1 MIVFIRMTRIFSSV
15 LHAARERFMRLIHRR
30 FFLLFLFL
38 LASIVLYPYA
48 ETSGPGYYAFRILV
62 GSVIL
67 LTVYAV
73 TYSRG
78 LFLLVIALAIP
89 SILQHTFIHPNDA
102 GVIPLLSRLL
112 SLAFYVVVISI
123 IFRHV
128 FENEKPDTESIFG
141 ALCIYLLIGFAFS
154 SAYVVIVSLRPHAFF
169 LAPTAN
175 SHTAPDRFDFIYFSF
190 GTLTELG
197 APGITAV
204 APIARSLSLL
214 ESITGILYL
223 AILISRLMGT
233 YHAVTMAAMGTK
245 HVRADKSTFE

>member
-1 MIVFIRMTRIFSSV
+1 MIDFIPMPSTFSSA
-15 LHAARERFMRLIHRR
+15 LHAAQSRFMHLIRRR
-30 FFLLFLFL
+30 FFLLFIFL

-48 ETSGPGYYAFRILV
+48 ESSGLGYYAFRILV

-78 LFLLVIALAIP
+78 LFFLVIALAIP
-89 SILQHTFIHPNDA
+89 SILQHVLIHPNDA
-102 GVIPLLSRLL
+102 GIIPILSRII

-154 SAYVVIVSLRPHAFF
+154 SAYVVIVSLRPHAFY

-190 GTLTELG
+190 GTLTEVG

-233 YHAVTMAAMGTK
+233 YHAVTTAALGTK
-245 HVRADKSTFE
+245 QESADKPALE

>member
-1 MIVFIRMTRIFSSV
+1 MIDSIPMPRTFSSA
-15 LHAARERFMRLIHRR
+15 LHTARVRFMHLIRRR
-30 FFLLFLFL
+30 FFLLFIFL

-48 ETSGPGYYAFRILV
+48 ESSGPGYYAFRILV
-62 GSVIL
+62 GGVIL

-78 LFLLVIALAIP
+78 LFFLVIALAIP
-89 SILQHTFIHPNDA
+89 SILQHTLIHLSDA
-102 GVIPLLSRLL
+102 GVIPLLSRFL

-154 SAYVVIVSLRPHAFF
+154 SAYVVIVSLRPHAFY

-175 SHTAPDRFDFIYFSF
+175 PHTVPDRFDFIYFSF
-190 GTLTELG
+190 GTLTEVG

-214 ESITGILYL
+214 ESIAGILYL

-233 YHAVTMAAMGTK
+233 YHAVTLAAVETK
-245 HVRADKSTFE
+245 HNSADKPALE

>member
-1 MIVFIRMTRIFSSV
+1 MIDFIPMPRLFSRA
-15 LHAARERFMRLIHRR
+15 LHASQVWFTRLIRRR

-48 ETSGPGYYAFRILV
+48 ESSGPGYYAFRILV
-62 GSVIL
+62 GGVIL

-78 LFLLVIALAIP
+78 LFFLVIALAIP
-89 SILQHTFIHPNDA
+89 SILQHTLIHLNDA
-102 GVIPLLSRLL
+102 GVIPVLSRFL

-128 FENEKPDTESIFG
+128 FEDDKPDSESIFG

>member
-1 MIVFIRMTRIFSSV
+1 MIDFIPMPGTFSSA
-15 LHAARERFMRLIHRR
+15 LHAAQARFMRLIRRR

-48 ETSGPGYYAFRILV
+48 ESSGPGYYAFRILV

-78 LFLLVIALAIP
+78 LFFLVIALAIP
-89 SILQHTFIHPNDA
+89 SILQHVLIHPNDS
-102 GVIPLLSRLL
+102 GIIPILSRII

-154 SAYVVIVSLRPHAFF
+154 SAYVVIVSLRPHAFY

-175 SHTAPDRFDFIYFSF
+175 PHTIPDRFDFIYFSF
-190 GTLTELG
+190 GTLTEVG

-233 YHAVTMAAMGTK
+233 YHAVTLAPLATK
-245 HVRADKSTFE
+245 HESADKPALE